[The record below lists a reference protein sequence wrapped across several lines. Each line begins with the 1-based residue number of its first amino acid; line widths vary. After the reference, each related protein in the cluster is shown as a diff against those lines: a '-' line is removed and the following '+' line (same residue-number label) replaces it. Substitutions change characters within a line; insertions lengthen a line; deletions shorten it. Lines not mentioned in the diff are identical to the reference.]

1 MTILQRK
8 IQTFWLG
15 IVLLALS
22 LFPTKRDA
30 AQEMPDAALDI
41 NNFAELRILDPLQ
54 LAEKLAA
61 ISLPILENIDP
72 ELDSDVFVARLTDG
86 DIARFVTDYT
96 QNLQEIE
103 LSELIDSEFQ
113 SFFSLYISK

>member
-30 AQEMPDAALDI
+30 AKSRSALDI
-41 NNFAELRILDPLQ
+41 NNFAELRILDPQ

-72 ELDSDVFVARLTDG
+72 T
-86 DIARFVTDYT
+86 RFRCICCTS
-96 QNLQEIE
+96 N
-103 LSELIDSEFQ
+103 
-113 SFFSLYISK
+113 

>member
-1 MTILQRK
+1 MIILQRK

-22 LFPTKRDA
+22 LFPAKKDA

-96 QNLQEIE
+96 
-103 LSELIDSEFQ
+103 
-113 SFFSLYISK
+113 

>member
-8 IQTFWLG
+8 IQISWLG
-15 IVLLALS
+15 IVLLVLS
-22 LFPTKRDA
+22 LFPAKRDA

-41 NNFAELRILDPLQ
+41 NNFAELKILDPLQ

-72 ELDSDVFVARLTDG
+72 EFRGLHHERDKEVDSPK
-86 DIARFVTDYT
+86 
-96 QNLQEIE
+96 NPK
-103 LSELIDSEFQ
+103 IDE
-113 SFFSLYISK
+113 